1 MKSEMRD
8 PKSKYELLQEGVM
21 PKVIQGD
28 LSAKGHKFGIVASR
42 FNDFITARLL
52 DGAIDGLTRHGA
64 ADADIEVVRVPGA
77 YEIPLVAQQMARAKK
92 YNAVICLGAV
102 IRGATPHFEYVSAE
116 VSKGVAAVS
125 METGVPV
132 VLGVLTTDTIEQAVE
147 RAGTKS
153 GNKGWD
159 AALSAIEMANLMKQ
173 LA

>member
-1 MKSEMRD
+1 
-8 PKSKYELLQEGVM
+8 M

-28 LSAKGHKFGIVASR
+28 LNAKGLKFGIVASR
-42 FNDFITARLL
+42 FNDFITSRLL

-64 ADADIEVVRVPGA
+64 ADAEIDVVRVPGA
-77 YEIPLVAQQMARAKK
+77 YEIPLVAQRMALSKK

-116 VSKGVAAVS
+116 VSKGVASVS

-132 VLGVLTTDTIEQAVE
+132 VFGVLTTDSIEQAVE

-159 AALSAIEMANLMKQ
+159 AAISAIEMSNLMKQ
-173 LA
+173 LS